1 MQFGRTNVNK
11 FLIEEQRRN
20 PALAGDF
27 SMLISDVVRSCK
39 AISQVIS
46 RGALAGF
53 ADDPWSPNPHDDELA
68 SPAHLANQAFLNH
81 CVWGGHLTAL
91 TSSEAAD
98 ISPIPNEG
106 VRGKKAKDWRL
117 VDDIAKPAQFAATV
131 QARALELA
139 AQSDRPADGKGV
151 TLTALDRSI
160 TANALTYTHV
170 TVDIDRAKRTAT
182 FTVKAPTGAQ
192 PTDVAGIEVGHY
204 TETRR
209 PTGCTV
215 VLSRGGAVGG

>member
-81 CVWGGHLTAL
+81 CVWGGHLTAVRL
-91 TSSEAAD
+91 EDRQVFQVDCAPGEA
-98 ISPIPNEG
+98 
-106 VRGKKAKDWRL
+106 RQL
-117 VDDIAKPAQFAATV
+117 
-131 QARALELA
+131 
-139 AQSDRPADGKGV
+139 
-151 TLTALDRSI
+151 
-160 TANALTYTHV
+160 
-170 TVDIDRAKRTAT
+170 KR
-182 FTVKAPTGAQ
+182 
-192 PTDVAGIEVGHY
+192 
-204 TETRR
+204 
-209 PTGCTV
+209 
-215 VLSRGGAVGG
+215 